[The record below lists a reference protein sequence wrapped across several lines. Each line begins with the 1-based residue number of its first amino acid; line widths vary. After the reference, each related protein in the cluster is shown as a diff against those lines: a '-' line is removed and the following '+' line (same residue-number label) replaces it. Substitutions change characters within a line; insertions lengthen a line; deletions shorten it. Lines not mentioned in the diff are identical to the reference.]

1 MHTKTVIDRM
11 KTKMGKMRILWFL
24 IIGITS
30 ISAFGQLSIEDCQQ
44 RAKKNY
50 PLIKQHELISI
61 SESYSLSNASS
72 GWLPR
77 ITLSAKATYQSDVT
91 GIPIKTSF
99 VNIEEMNKDQY
110 QAILEVSQV
119 IYDGGEISKQKKS
132 TRATSEVDQKQL
144 EVDLY
149 AINDRVNNL
158 YFGILLL
165 KEQMKQNKL
174 LQEELQRNYDRVSS
188 YIQSGIANQSDL
200 DAVKVN
206 QLNTAQRQTELKSVC
221 DAYLSMLSVFV
232 GEKMEEDDLQKPQI
246 KEGLLSINR
255 PELSLIDARINQ
267 LKVQEEMIGARNL
280 PKIGAFVQ
288 GGYGNPGLNMLK
300 NEFVPYYVAG
310 MRFSWSF
317 NGLYTRKNEHNLART
332 GRLRLENQKEI
343 FLFNT
348 GLQLTLQSNEQ
359 KKLQSLIVDDD
370 EIIRLR
376 ENIRTSSEVKVQN
389 GTLSVTDLLRD
400 LTLEDQARQ
409 SRLLHEIQ
417 LLKTVYDIK
426 YTTNN

>member
-1 MHTKTVIDRM
+1 M
-11 KTKMGKMRILWFL
+11 KKGKIGFVL
-24 IIGITS
+24 IGILLMGFSTMPVY
-30 ISAFGQLSIEDCQQ
+30 GRLTIEDCQQ
-44 RAKKNY
+44 RAKENY
-50 PLIKQHELISI
+50 PLIKQHELIGL
-61 SESYSLSNASS
+61 SENYSLSNVSS

-110 QAILEVSQV
+110 QAIMEVSQ
-119 IYDGGEISKQKKS
+119 ILYDGGEISKQKKI
-132 TRATSEVDQKQL
+132 TRASSEVDQKQL

-149 AINDRVNNL
+149 AVNDRVNNL
-158 YFGILLL
+158 FFGILLL
-165 KEQMKQNKL
+165 QEQMKQNKL

-206 QLNTAQRQTELKSVC
+206 QLNTTQRQTELRSAC
-221 DAYLSMLSVFV
+221 DAYLNMLSVFV
-232 GEKMEEDDLQKPQI
+232 GEKLVEDDLQKPQT

-267 LKVQEEMIGARNL
+267 LKVQEEMIDARNF
-280 PKIGAFVQ
+280 PKLGAFVQ

-300 NEFVPYYVAG
+300 NAFTTYYIAG
-310 MRFSWSF
+310 MRFSWSL
-317 NGLYTRKNEHNLART
+317 NGFYTRKNERQLLRT

-348 GLQLTLQSNEQ
+348 GLQLTQQSNEE
-359 KKLQSLIVDDD
+359 KKLQSLIMDDD

-376 ENIRTSSEVKVQN
+376 ENIRISSEVKVQN

-400 LTLEDQARQ
+400 LTLEDQAHQ
-409 SRLLHEIQ
+409 NKLLHEIQ
-417 LLKTVYDIK
+417 LLKTMYDIK
-426 YTTNN
+426 NTTNN

>member
-1 MHTKTVIDRM
+1 MYTQLFNHSM
-11 KTKMGKMRILWFL
+11 KMKMGKMRVLWLL
-24 IIGITS
+24 IFGITS
-30 ISAFGQLSIEDCQQ
+30 SSAFGQLTIEDCQQ

-50 PLIKQHELISI
+50 PLIKQHELIRL
-61 SESYSLSNASS
+61 SESYSLANVST

-91 GIPIKTSF
+91 GLPVK
-99 VNIEEMNKDQY
+99 VPLVKIEEMNKDQY
-110 QAILEVSQV
+110 QAVVEVGQV
-119 IYDGGEISKQKKS
+119 VYDGGEISKQKKI
-132 TRATSEVDQKQL
+132 TRAASEVDQKQL

-165 KEQMKQNKL
+165 KEQMKQNHL
-174 LQEELQRNYDRVSS
+174 LQDELQRNYDRVSS
-188 YIQSGIANQSDL
+188 YVQNGIANQSDL

-206 QLNTAQRQTELKSVC
+206 QLNTAQRQTELNSLC
-221 DAYLSMLSVFV
+221 DAYLNMLSVFV
-232 GEKMEEDDLQKPQI
+232 GEKIDVNDLSKPQT
-246 KEGLLSINR
+246 KEALLSVNR
-255 PELSLIDARINQ
+255 PELSLIDARLNQ
-267 LKVQEEMIGARNL
+267 LNVQEEMIGARNL
-280 PKIGAFVQ
+280 PKVGAFVQ

-317 NGLYTRKNEHNLART
+317 NGFYTRKNEHQLVRT
-332 GRLRLENQKEI
+332 GRLKLENQKEL
-343 FLFNT
+343 FLFNI
-348 GLQLTLQSNEQ
+348 GLQLTQQSNEQ

-376 ENIRTSSEVKVQN
+376 ESIRTSSEAKVQN

-400 LTLEDQARQ
+400 ITLEDQARQ
-409 SRLLHEIQ
+409 SKLLHEIQ
-417 LLKTVYDIK
+417 LLKTVYDINN
-426 YTTNN
+426 TTNN

>member
-1 MHTKTVIDRM
+1 M
-11 KTKMGKMRILWFL
+11 KKGKIGFVLVGILLMGFSTIP
-24 IIGITS
+24 IY
-30 ISAFGQLSIEDCQQ
+30 GQLSIEDCQQ
-44 RAKKNY
+44 RAKENY

-61 SESYSLSNASS
+61 SESYSLSNVSS

-91 GIPIKTSF
+91 GIPVK
-99 VNIEEMNKDQY
+99 VPLVKIEEMNKDQY

-119 IYDGGEISKQKKS
+119 IYDGGEISKQKKI
-132 TRATSEVDQKQL
+132 TRASSEVDQKQL

-149 AINDRVNNL
+149 AVNDRVNNL
-158 YFGILLL
+158 FFGILLL
-165 KEQMKQNKL
+165 QEQMKQNKL
-174 LQEELQRNYDRVSS
+174 LQEELQRNYDRASS
-188 YIQSGIANQSDL
+188 YIQSGIANQSDQ

-206 QLNTAQRQTELKSVC
+206 QLNTTQRQTELRSAC
-221 DAYLSMLSVFV
+221 DAYLNMLSVFV
-232 GEKMEEDDLQKPQI
+232 GEKLVEDDLQKPQT

-267 LKVQEEMIGARNL
+267 LKVQEEIIDARNL
-280 PKIGAFVQ
+280 PKLGAFVQ

-300 NEFVPYYVAG
+300 NAFTTYYIAG
-310 MRFSWSF
+310 MRFSWSL
-317 NGLYTRKNEHNLART
+317 NGFYTRKNERQLLRT
-332 GRLRLENQKEI
+332 GKLRLENQKEI